1 MSNPEYLILFG
12 LLFFL
17 FGSYNL
23 FKGARRIRDA
33 YEQGVTLPWYR
44 QTSLVIGLE
53 YILLACVCL
62 VRLSVVNK
70 WLPQSVNVLVLP
82 AYILIFIP
90 AAIFAGLIV
99 RQSILSVRQSRQSTA
114 PAAVSASN
122 ASEIV
127 QSKDDP
133 QQRTVNQQHRR
144 ERRQKAAAARRKRAG
159 RA

>member
-1 MSNPEYLILFG
+1 M
-12 LLFFL
+12 
-17 FGSYNL
+17 

-33 YEQGVTLPWYR
+33 YEQGITLPWYR

-90 AAIFAGLIV
+90 AAVFAALIV
-99 RQSILSVRQSRQSTA
+99 RQSILSVRQSRQGTA
-114 PAAVSASN
+114 PAAAVSASN
-122 ASEIV
+122 ASKIV
-127 QSKDDP
+127 QSEDDP

-144 ERRQKAAAARRKRAG
+144 ERHQKAAAARRKRAG